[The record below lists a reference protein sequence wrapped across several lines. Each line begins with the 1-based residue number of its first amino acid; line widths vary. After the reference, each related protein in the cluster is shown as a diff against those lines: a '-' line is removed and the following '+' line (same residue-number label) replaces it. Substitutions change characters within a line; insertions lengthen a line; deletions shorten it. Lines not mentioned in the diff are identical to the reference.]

1 MAQVQVTSTR
11 FSWTTLLAL
20 SQFTYLLLGA
30 TVFQLLEKEAE
41 SQNRNHFQMEKLSFL
56 ANYTCLD
63 GAALEKFVQVILD
76 ARESGVNPSGNSTN
90 PSNWDFGSSFF
101 FAGTVVTTIG
111 KLTPNHYLTTIRMLM
126 HRYGN
131 LSPTTY
137 PGQVFCVFYALCGIP
152 LNLAFLNQLS
162 KCLSMHLG
170 RLEHRMVSMVPHKQ
184 CVEVLTVTL
193 FLLMG
198 SVLFLIFPPV
208 IFSYV
213 EDWSYGEG
221 FYYVFI
227 TLSTIGFGDYVVG
240 NGQEKQNVSLYRCLA
255 AVWIIFAL
263 AWLALLLNIGA
274 RIMEHFLGLKQPSVT
289 AGDEQRSSFMDDIS
303 KYGMSLK
310 TNNTSGGFWKFT
322 SSAVFAAAVVTTIGY
337 GNVVPTTTQGRVF
350 CVIFAIFGIPL
361 NMVVLN
367 QVGKYMLAIE
377 RNFCT
382 MIAKKTSHQKRV
394 LVCLHFSLFIA
405 SGILYLVV
413 PMMFFQ
419 AYEGWTLTEGMYYC
433 FITLSTV
440 GFGDFVA

>member
-1 MAQVQVTSTR
+1 MAQLQVTGAR

-41 SQNRNHFQMEKLSFL
+41 SKNRLQFQMEKLYFL

-63 GAALEKFVQVILD
+63 GPALEKFVQVILD

-111 KLTPNHYLTTIRMLM
+111 
-126 HRYGN
+126 YGN

-162 KCLSMHLG
+162 KCLSVHLG
-170 RLEHRMVSMVPHKQ
+170 RLENRMMSMQ
-184 CVEVLTVTL
+184 CVEVLAVAL

-198 SVLFLIFPPV
+198 SLLFLIFPPV

-213 EDWSYGEG
+213 EGWSYGEG
-221 FYYVFI
+221 FYYAFI

-240 NGQEKQNVSLYRCLA
+240 NGQDKQNVSVYRCLA

-274 RIMEHFLGLKQPSVT
+274 RIMEHFLGLKQPPITSR
-289 AGDEQRSSFMDDIS
+289 DERRSSVRKQDEGRS
-303 KYGMSLK
+303 TPENQPQETEKEK
-310 TNNTSGGFWKFT
+310 GFFK
-322 SSAVFAAAVVTTIGY
+322 I
-337 GNVVPTTTQGRVF
+337 R
-350 CVIFAIFGIPL
+350 
-361 NMVVLN
+361 MV
-367 QVGKYMLAIE
+367 
-377 RNFCT
+377 
-382 MIAKKTSHQKRV
+382 
-394 LVCLHFSLFIA
+394 
-405 SGILYLVV
+405 
-413 PMMFFQ
+413 
-419 AYEGWTLTEGMYYC
+419 
-433 FITLSTV
+433 
-440 GFGDFVA
+440 